1 MSTGSDEAPYR
12 YAEQF
17 PCYEP
22 FEPGYLSEV
31 VEDVLGPAIDHYFR
45 PQLLGAEH
53 IPECGP
59 VILASNHS
67 GNSFPWDGM
76 VLDAHLWSRDGL
88 APEKKVRTVFEK
100 ELTTTWWMRPF
111 GIDNFWRRG
120 GGVDMTFDNFSRL
133 LERGE
138 RVLYFPEGV
147 PGIGKGFFRRY
158 RLQRFSSSFVIL
170 AERHRTPVVPI
181 HIVNAEW
188 TIPFCFTLPWLDR
201 LTLKYLGVP
210 FLPLPLAP
218 LGIVFPFLW
227 YLALPVRM
235 VFVVEPPIDVAA
247 WMAEAR
253 ERNPELGDRELARGV
268 ASRVRETMQEQLDRR
283 VGEHGKRPYD
293 ARSLFA
299 HLARHWRRLPRILP
313 TGWTFAFVRH
323 ERDRRRPA
331 ARNRL
336 HALLRD
342 WDLLFFYL
350 PLGWPLISLARRFR
364 KPPYGFRGLTPKER
378 REREGGFHWHLLE
391 RPLPPRSGQPS
402 AGGGARGGRGVS

>member
-1 MSTGSDEAPYR
+1 VQGPEHHDEPSYL

-17 PCYEP
+17 PHYEP
-22 FEPGYLSEV
+22 FDPTYLREV
-31 VEDVLGPAIDHYFR
+31 VQDVLGPAIDHYFR
-45 PQLLGAEH
+45 PELHGGDN
-53 IPECGP
+53 IPDRGP
-59 VILASNHS
+59 LILAANHS

-76 VLDAHLWSRDGL
+76 VLDAHLWKRDGL
-88 APEKKVRTVFEK
+88 APEKKLRAVFEK

-111 GIDNFWRRG
+111 GVDNFWRRG

-158 RLQRFSSSFVIL
+158 QLQRFSSSFAIL
-170 AERHRTPVVPI
+170 AERHRAPVVPV

-188 TIPFCFTLPWLDR
+188 TIPFCFTWKWLDR
-201 LTLKYLGVP
+201 LTEKYLGVP

-227 YLALPVRM
+227 YLALPVRI
-235 VFVVEPPIDVAA
+235 VFAAEPPIDVAA

-253 ERNPELGDRELARGV
+253 GKTPEADDRELARGV

-283 VGEHGKRPYD
+283 VAEHGERPYHTG
-293 ARSLFA
+293 SLVS
-299 HLARHWRRLPRILP
+299 HWRRHWRRLPRILP

-323 ERDRRRPA
+323 DRDRRRPPA
-331 ARNRL
+331 KNRL
-336 HALLRD
+336 HAWLRD
-342 WDLLFFYL
+342 WDLLLFYL
-350 PLGWPLISLARRFR
+350 PLGWPLISLARKWRQ
-364 KPPYGFRGLTPKER
+364 PPYGYRGLTPKER
-378 REREGGFHWHLLE
+378 REREGGFHWHLKE
-391 RPLPPRSGQPS
+391 RPLPPQ
-402 AGGGARGGRGVS
+402 